1 MVVRDNRTDNTEITR
16 TTKEFSMN
24 LNQDFTMAVET
35 IRFLQKRKSND
46 FIQAEYVAGKLGY
59 SIGYLQKVIQTLS
72 KHGLI
77 ESKRGRIGGMR
88 LRKRKITLLDI
99 WNVTCGQIDTVSP
112 SVPALKQPLKA
123 FSDALGKVVI
133 CR

>member
-1 MVVRDNRTDNTEITR
+1 MH
-16 TTKEFSMN
+16 

-35 IRFLQKRKSND
+35 IQFLKKRKSND
-46 FIQAEYVAGKLGY
+46 FIQAENVAGKLGY
-59 SIGYLQKVIQTLS
+59 SIGYLQKVIQVLG
-72 KHGLI
+72 KHGLV

-112 SVPALKQPLKA
+112 TVPALKQPLKA
-123 FSDALGKVVI
+123 FSDALSKVVI
-133 CR
+133 CK